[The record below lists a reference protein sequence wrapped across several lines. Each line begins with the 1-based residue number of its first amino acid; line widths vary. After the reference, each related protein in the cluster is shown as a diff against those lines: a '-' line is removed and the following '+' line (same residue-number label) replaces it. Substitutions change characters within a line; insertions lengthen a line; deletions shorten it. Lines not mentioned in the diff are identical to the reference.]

1 MAQLMP
7 LPLTAS
13 CFSKIQIGFTFLV
26 LADPGS
32 PGQRAIKRV
41 CVCVCTVHIQTLLI
55 DQQRF
60 MELRD
65 QVRWLTLVTS
75 VLIVTYSS
83 VGAPIS
89 GLTDLKTT
97 LTRQIGVLTRNVPL
111 KCVLIVMVF
120 IFIFW

>member
-1 MAQLMP
+1 
-7 LPLTAS
+7 
-13 CFSKIQIGFTFLV
+13 
-26 LADPGS
+26 
-32 PGQRAIKRV
+32 
-41 CVCVCTVHIQTLLI
+41 VCTVHIQTLLI

-97 LTRQIGVLTRNVPL
+97 LTQQIGVLTRNVPL
-111 KCVLIVMVF
+111 ECVLIVTVF